1 MNAPLQEAPVTVLLA
16 TYNAAL
22 YLKDQLAS
30 IHRQVYGNWH
40 LLVRDDGSVDGTR
53 EVLVDLA
60 EKSDR
65 VDVLDSVSGNLGPS
79 RNFAVLI
86 ASAVERRVPYAAFC
100 DQDDIWHPEKLSI
113 QMAVMDRLER
123 QYGADVP
130 ILVCSDLEVVSDDLR
145 RIHRSFMVFQGIR
158 DPISTNLPTL
168 VFQNHVVGCTM
179 LANRALLQLAN
190 PQPDTVYM
198 HDWWLALCASAG
210 GVLRMLPQPLVQYR
224 QHAAN
229 RVGVGGIRRVL
240 NSRQWVKLVSKMN
253 SLFLHS
259 VWQAQALR
267 YRCQERNREL
277 PEPWID
283 NFLLQIDELP
293 NQIFWHRLKFLFHYH
308 VKCKNPILT
317 ILLYLQTAWTP
328 LIRRIRA

>member
-179 LANRALLQLAN
+179 LANHALLQLAN

-198 HDWWLALCASAG
+198 HDWWLALCAGSG
-210 GVLRMLPQPLVQYR
+210 GILKMLPQPLVQYR

-229 RVGVGGIRRVL
+229 QVGVGGIRRVL
-240 NSRQWVKLVSKMN
+240 NPRQWIKRVSKMN
-253 SLFLHS
+253 SLFVHS
-259 VWQAQALR
+259 VQQAGALR
-267 YRCQERNREL
+267 SRYLERNREL
-277 PEPWID
+277 SEAWID
-283 NFLLQIDELP
+283 NFLLQTDKLP
-293 NQIFWHRLKFLFHYH
+293 SQTFQHRLKFLFHYH
-308 VKCKNPILT
+308 VKCKNPFLT
-317 ILLYLQTAWTP
+317 VLLYLQMAWTP
-328 LIRRIRA
+328 LIRRAKA